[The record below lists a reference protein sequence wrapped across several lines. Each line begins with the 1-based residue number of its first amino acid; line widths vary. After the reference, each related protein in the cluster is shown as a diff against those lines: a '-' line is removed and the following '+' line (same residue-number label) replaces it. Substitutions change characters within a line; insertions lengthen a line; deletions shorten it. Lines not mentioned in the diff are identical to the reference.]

1 MVSQPVCGAAGPGR
15 AAGAHA
21 AGLQDR
27 GAPPDRTAARRL
39 LHAGRAVMTL
49 PQSGRLGGREQ
60 PQGLPDARAPR
71 LFKVTVFIPA
81 VAIKL
86 LLVAALTAQGLFC
99 TSHHGD
105 RLPSRPEGFAVA
117 MALAPPPTAAP
128 RQSQLSPGGSRRLQ
142 PPPLFHGYL
151 IS

>member
-1 MVSQPVCGAAGPGR
+1 MGVLSE
-15 AAGAHA
+15 
-21 AGLQDR
+21 
-27 GAPPDRTAARRL
+27 TASVTVTDKTSYVV
-39 LHAGRAVMTL
+39 VMTL
-49 PQSGRLGGREQ
+49 PQSGRLDGSEQ

-142 PPPLFHGYL
+142 PPPLFQGYL
-151 IS
+151 ISTTLNLKAKP

>member
-1 MVSQPVCGAAGPGR
+1 MGVLSE
-15 AAGAHA
+15 
-21 AGLQDR
+21 
-27 GAPPDRTAARRL
+27 TASVTVTDKTSYV
-39 LHAGRAVMTL
+39 AVMTL
-49 PQSGRLGGREQ
+49 PQSGRLDGSEQ

-117 MALAPPPTAAP
+117 MALAPPTLP
-128 RQSQLSPGGSRRLQ
+128 RHGNRSSPL
-142 PPPLFHGYL
+142 
-151 IS
+151 